1 MRNLPLF
8 DVLLSRRIM
17 PPSLALQ
24 AANFPQFSFGME
36 RQLSAVKA

>member
-8 DVLLSRRIM
+8 DVLLSQRIM
-17 PPSLALQ
+17 PPSKALP
-24 AANFPQFSFGME
+24 AANFPQSSFGIE